1 MSKRTLFIVVI
12 GLMLGLCSCNG
23 SEAANKMADEMC
35 VAMEKYKL
43 EEPMTM
49 LDAAND
55 MSAIRKKT
63 AEYGK
68 VTDAQLKKAMM
79 KKCPEG
85 WKKYEVLKGK

>member
-1 MSKRTLFIVVI
+1 MKKTPFILLLVLMI
-12 GLMLGLCSCNG
+12 GLFSCQG

-35 VAMEKYKL
+35 IAMEKYNV

-55 MSAIRKKT
+55 MSVILKKT
-63 AEYGK
+63 NEYGD
-68 VTDAQLKKAMM
+68 VTNAQLKKAMM

>member
-1 MSKRTLFIVVI
+1 
-12 GLMLGLCSCNG
+12 
-23 SEAANKMADEMC
+23 MADELC
-35 VAMEKYKL
+35 VAMEKYHI

-55 MSAIRKKT
+55 MSIIQNKKE
-63 AEYGK
+63 EYGN
-68 VTDAQLKKAMM
+68 VTNGQLKKAML

>member
-1 MSKRTLFIVVI
+1 MKRTLLILLVALVV
-12 GLMLGLCSCNG
+12 GLGSCGG

-35 VAMEKYKL
+35 IAMEKYHL

-49 LDAAND
+49 LDAANE
-55 MSAIRKKT
+55 MSTIRKKT
-63 AEYGK
+63 DEYGK

>member
-1 MSKRTLFIVVI
+1 MKRPLLIVAVGWMLF
-12 GLMLGLCSCNG
+12 LFSCGG
-23 SEAANKMADEMC
+23 SEAANKMAEEMC
-35 VAMEKYKL
+35 IAMEKYKV

-49 LDAAND
+49 LDAANE
-55 MSAIRKKT
+55 MSNIRKNT
-63 AEYGK
+63 EAYGK